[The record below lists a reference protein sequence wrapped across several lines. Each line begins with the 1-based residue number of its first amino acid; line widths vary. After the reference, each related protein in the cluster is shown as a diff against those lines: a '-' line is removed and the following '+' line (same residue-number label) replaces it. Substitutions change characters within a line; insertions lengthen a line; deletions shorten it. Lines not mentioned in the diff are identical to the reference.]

1 MDNRELFDEV
11 AGTYKQTN
19 EKGKPFI
26 SHVNRCSRCG
36 GAGGSDKWAPT
47 GWTCYQCGGTGKGS
61 LVVYKLY
68 VYKLYTAEQLAKLN
82 ATRDKKNAVKEAT
95 RVAAQAVKDAHRAAY
110 RETFKLNNNILF
122 ARAAQLNDEFINT
135 MVAQCIERTSIT
147 VPQIELIEK
156 HLYAGGCYELEQP
169 VYKILPHYAR
179 RKRQHN

>member
-1 MDNRELFDEV
+1 MNMANLLYRDGREFT
-11 AGTYKQTN
+11 GTPQTN
-19 EKGKPFI
+19 EKGKPFT
-26 SHVNRCSRCG
+26 SHVDRCSRCG
-36 GAGGSDKWAPT
+36 GAGGSDKWAHT

-61 LVVYKLY
+61 LVVS
-68 VYKLYTAEQLAKLN
+68 KLYTAEQLAKLN